1 MSAQPVD
8 ERASRRPRRDAAAIR
23 SLLLNSAL
31 DLFAQRGFAGT
42 STREIALNAGVSEA
56 LLFRHFG
63 TKVALFEEAVVKPFG
78 RFINDYVDRWE
89 ADSEAHDDVAG
100 LAQDYIG
107 GLYDLLREHKHI
119 VVALVAT
126 HAYEENL
133 DHVVSKSFT
142 VPMERLESL
151 VTSLTAANQ
160 YPNVDSALA
169 TRATISMVMGMAVLD
184 EWLYKPGKRR
194 PARARV
200 VNEMTQMLL
209 HGMQHRPVNG
219 EDRPRRR

>member
-1 MSAQPVD
+1 MSAQPIE
-8 ERASRRPRRDAAAIR
+8 ERTVKRARRAPAAIR
-23 SLLLNSAL
+23 SLLLESAL
-31 DLFAQRGFAGT
+31 DLFARKGYAGT
-42 STREIALNAGVSEA
+42 STREIATNAGVSEA

-78 RFINDYVDRWE
+78 QFINDYVDRWE
-89 ADSEAHDDVAG
+89 VDSAAHDDVAV

-142 VPMERLESL
+142 VPMERLETL
-151 VTSLTAANQ
+151 VDSLTVANH
-160 YPNVDSALA
+160 YSNVDSALA

-194 PARARV
+194 PARRRV

-209 HGMQHRPVNG
+209 HGMQHRPING
-219 EDRPRRR
+219 DGTQAPS